1 MLITEQHF
9 KTVLR
14 VVKIK
19 LMDTSSNEVVDYI
32 FMNGILLKDSN
43 NKHTTVRDYRLCKFM
58 CSGRFCISPP
68 NVTFSSICQRKL
80 VWCIFI
86 ISVFNL
92 KITILNFKYT
102 ESNICVESVSIL
114 VSLIYVKT
122 TLCSTR
128 TEMW

>member
-9 KTVLR
+9 QTVLR

-32 FMNGILLKDSN
+32 FMNYNIQPYETIDCVS
-43 NKHTTVRDYRLCKFM
+43 LCVVEDFV
-58 CSGRFCISPP
+58 SPNR
-68 NVTFSSICQRKL
+68 NVSSICQRKL